1 MTIRHLQIFIAV
13 CETMNMT
20 HAARQLHIS
29 HPLPRP
35 SMNWKI
41 TMGCC
46 CSIVWAGV
54 SS

>member
-29 HPLPRP
+29 QP
-35 SMNWKI
+35 SI
-41 TMGCC
+41 TQA
-46 CSIVWAGV
+46 IHELEDH
-54 SS
+54 